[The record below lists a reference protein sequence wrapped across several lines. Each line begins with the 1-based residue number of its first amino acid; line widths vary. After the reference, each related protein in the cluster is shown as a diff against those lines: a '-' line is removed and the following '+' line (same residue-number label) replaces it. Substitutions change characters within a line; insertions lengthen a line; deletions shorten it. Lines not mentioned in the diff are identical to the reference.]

1 MLDASGR
8 ISFDGGEYGLYVG
21 LERRFWM
28 VTIHRRGVI
37 WDTRIL
43 PPWPNS
49 LHEQSHRR
57 YYVLLEGRLEFYG
70 ALPGVLEAPCAFRAT
85 AEAFEGAGDARRI
98 QLRSSGEP
106 LRVFALH
113 VLPINGERVTEP
125 SNGWE
130 RLEVPEDVVARCDAF
145 ELEARLQGCGPG
157 LDRRRRALLERLHDV
172 GWLSAETLGSIVDE
186 EPVHLRRTWDAFAPI
201 FRDLTLSPALSEL
214 AERATRS
221 LRQFDR
227 NFDELLQTFHL
238 VGGGFRNTIQ
248 RFRLSMA
255 ILMLSAEPATV
266 ASVARAVGYARPEA
280 MTSAFRAAGLP
291 APSTVRGF
299 LQKQQSAR

>member
-1 MLDASGR
+1 
-8 ISFDGGEYGLYVG
+8 VG
-21 LERRFWM
+21 LERQFWL
-28 VTIHRRGVI
+28 VTIFRRGVI

-57 YYVLLEGRLEFYG
+57 YYVLLGGRIEFFG
-70 ALPGVLEAPCAFRAT
+70 ALPGVLDAPCAFRAT
-85 AEAFEGAGDARRI
+85 AGAFEGAGDARPI

-113 VLPINGERVTEP
+113 VLPTDGSPAETAP
-125 SNGWE
+125 DWE
-130 RLEVPEDVVARCDAF
+130 RLEVPDDVIARCDAY
-145 ELEARLQGCGPG
+145 ELEARLEGCSPT
-157 LDRRRRALLERLHDV
+157 LDTRRRVLLERFHEV
-172 GWLSAETLGSIVDE
+172 GWLSAEAIASIVDE
-186 EPVHLRRTWDAFAPI
+186 EPANIARTWNAFAPI
-201 FRDLTLSPALSEL
+201 FRDFTLSPALSEL

-238 VGGGFRNTIQ
+238 IGGGFRNTIQ

-291 APSTVRGF
+291 APSAVREF
-299 LQKQQSAR
+299 LQKQRKSNE